1 MIINFIVFAHQQI
14 ESSHFEESPCFLPQ
28 QDQELVVVYLPVSV
42 QVGLIDHLLHV
53 HILQWDRVQPHDRL
67 DVRPIEL
74 PIFIWV

>member
-53 HILQWDRVQPHDRL
+53 HILQ
-67 DVRPIEL
+67 
-74 PIFIWV
+74 